1 MRLMDHLYYLHV
13 LQNFQ
18 KLPVADRKELLKA
31 AGLEGQTR
39 LAHKRKSTAK
49 RRK

>member
-1 MRLMDHLYYLHV
+1 MDHLFYLHV

-18 KLPVADRKELLKA
+18 KLPEADRRELLEA
-31 AGLEGQTR
+31 AGLVRPTR
-39 LAHKRKSTAK
+39 LAHKKKLTAK